1 MGLDCKYDFIVYF
14 SVIGANPNG
23 DPVRENKP
31 RRDYKGYGE
40 ISDVCIRRKIRNRF
54 IDLGQD
60 VFMYSDDRDSDGY
73 LNFKERFNGE
83 LDISHIDDISEISK
97 LASEKWIDVRSFG
110 QVFDFIK
117 GKKSVGVRGP
127 VTMSMAT
134 SKGKVN
140 LYLADNKKQ
149 DYRVQFGVYKFCGS
163 IRPELAE
170 KTGFN
175 LDDIEIFK
183 KALKTIFE
191 NDVASVRPIGSMK
204 VEKIYWFKHSNRIGN
219 CSSAKIH
226 NSIKLEIEKPELNSF
241 NRYKIIENI
250 PNEFYR
256 KQNDDFVTFKG
267 I

>member
-1 MGLDCKYDFIVYF
+1 MGLNCKYDFIVYF
-14 SVIGANPNG
+14 TVKGANPNG

-54 IDLGQD
+54 MDLGQD
-60 VFMYSDDRDSDGY
+60 VFMHSDDRDSDGY
-73 LNFKERFNGE
+73 LNFKEIFNGE
-83 LDISHIDDISEISK
+83 LDISHIEDVSEIST

-127 VTMSMAT
+127 VTISMAT
-134 SKGKVN
+134 SKEKVN

-149 DYRVQFGVYKFCGS
+149 DYRIHFGVYKFCGS

-183 KALKTIFE
+183 EAFKTIFD
-191 NDVASVRPIGSMK
+191 NDIASLRPMGSMK
-204 VEKIYWFKHSNRIGN
+204 VEKIYWFQHSNRIGN
-219 CSSAKIH
+219 YSSSTIH

-241 NRYKIIENI
+241 ERYKIVENKIEGFN
-250 PNEFYR
+250 R
-256 KQNDDFVTFKG
+256 RQNDDFVMFTG